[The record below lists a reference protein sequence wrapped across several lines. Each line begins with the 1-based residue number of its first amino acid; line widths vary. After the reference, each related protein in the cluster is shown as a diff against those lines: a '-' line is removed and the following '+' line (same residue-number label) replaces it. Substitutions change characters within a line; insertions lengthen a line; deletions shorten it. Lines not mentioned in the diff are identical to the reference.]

1 MEIKN
6 NVIGAVVLVL
16 IGMGAGYVI
25 TTATQSS
32 HSCPMKM
39 NHGSMSMSDTM
50 KGMMGSLEGKK
61 GAELER
67 AFLDEMIVHHE
78 GAVDMARALKSGTN
92 RPELVKLAED
102 ITTAQ
107 TKEIQMM
114 KEWRRQWFNE

>member
-25 TTATQSS
+25 TTTTKSG
-32 HSCPMKM
+32 HTCPMKM
-39 NHGSMSMSDTM
+39 DHSSMSMSDTM

-61 GAELER
+61 GVELER

-114 KEWRRQWFNE
+114 KEWRKQWFNQ